1 MFQSPQET
9 DCMKSE
15 WRVLAVAYC
24 VSLDQV
30 IDNKNVQ
37 LIKFI
42 CWFIFCSFIDYV
54 TVIYFL
60 FILFFSFLFQLVS
73 IQLTH
78 EIGIYVIV
86 FLIQVFNVYYY
97 LLIQS
102 RYIIWKYIDLFCYKN
117 CQLFIS
123 TLYLVLL
130 GH

>member
-9 DCMKSE
+9 DSMKSE
-15 WRVLAVAYC
+15 WWVLAVANC

-37 LIKFI
+37 LIKLI
-42 CWFIFCSFIDYV
+42 CWFIFCSFFDYV

-60 FILFFSFLFQLVS
+60 FILFFSFLFQIVS
-73 IQLTH
+73 IQLTL

-102 RYIIWKYIDLFCYKN
+102 KYIIWKYIDLFCYKN

>member
-15 WRVLAVAYC
+15 WWVLAVAYC

-37 LIKFI
+37 LIELI
-42 CWFIFCSFIDYV
+42 CWFIFLFVYWLHVYDCYLFF
-54 TVIYFL
+54 VIK
-60 FILFFSFLFQLVS
+60 LFFSFLFQLVT

-86 FLIQVFNVYYY
+86 LKIQVFLMCITTY
-97 LLIQS
+97 
-102 RYIIWKYIDLFCYKN
+102 
-117 CQLFIS
+117 
-123 TLYLVLL
+123 
-130 GH
+130 